1 MMMNK
6 PLEKRTDIIYVV
18 GHVNPDTDAIASAMG
33 YAWLLQDQMEETVQ
47 AARAGQLNPQTT
59 WVFQRLGMDPPQL
72 LADASPRFA
81 DISHRMNTTTPDRP
95 LREAWSIANR
105 TGGVAPLLDADGKPY
120 GLVTVLSLFDFLSRS
135 VGSHRRREEMRIGEL
150 LDQACEQACDT
161 GVPQFHINNRIKD
174 ALPRILREERSE
186 FWVVDENGTYVGI
199 ARQREALNPPRLKL
213 ILVDHNEQEQ
223 ALSALE
229 EADLLEILDHHRLD
243 NPTTRE
249 PIRFTVDIV
258 GSTSTLVSERIDQAG
273 LSAPPELAGLL
284 LAGLLSDT
292 LILTSPTTTP
302 RDHQAAE
309 RLKRWAFMS
318 GAPLEGETIESF
330 GKQMLEAG
338 AGLAARDPLEVVSAD
353 FKVYDAEGIRFGISQ
368 AEVTNLAQLG
378 DHLDALKAALLDLS
392 ESKGLEFVL
401 LMVTDVV
408 SGTSRL
414 LATDLIPALE
424 DLPYPHLPDGTLD
437 AQGVVSRKKQL
448 LPVILGAL
456 EK

>member
-1 MMMNK
+1 MSNA
-6 PLEKRTDIIYVV
+6 LEKRTDVIYVV

-33 YAWLLQDQMEETVQ
+33 YAWLLQDQLAETVR

-59 WVFQRLGMDPPQL
+59 WVVQRLGLEPPLL

-81 DISHRMNTTTPDRP
+81 DISHRMNTTTPERP
-95 LREAWSIANR
+95 LREAWAIANR
-105 TGGVAPLLDADGKPY
+105 TGGVAPVLNPDGKPY

-135 VGSHRRREEMRIGEL
+135 VGSHRHREDMRIGEL
-150 LDQACEQACDT
+150 LDRPCEEACDT
-161 GVPQFHINNRIKD
+161 TVPQFQANSRIMD

-186 FWVVDENGTYVGI
+186 FWVVDENGKYVGI

-223 ALSALE
+223 ALIALE

-249 PIRFTVDIV
+249 PIRFTVDVV

-302 RDHQAAE
+302 RDHQAAD
-309 RLKRWAFMS
+309 RLARWAIMAGS
-318 GAPLEGETIESF
+318 PLEGETIESF
-330 GKQMLEAG
+330 GAQILHAG
-338 AGLAARDPLEVVSAD
+338 AGLAARDPDEIVSAD
-353 FKVYDAEGIRFGISQ
+353 FKVYDAEGVRFGISQ
-368 AEVTNLAQLG
+368 VEVTDFAQLEE
-378 DHLDALKAALLDLS
+378 HLGVLREALTDLS
-392 ESKGLEFVL
+392 VSRGLEFVL

-408 SGTSRL
+408 SRTSRL
-414 LATDLIPALE
+414 LITDVVPALE
-424 DLPYPHLPDGTLD
+424 VLPYPRLPDGTLD

-448 LPVILGAL
+448 LPVVLGAL
-456 EK
+456 EG

>member
-1 MMMNK
+1 MANSFQ
-6 PLEKRTDIIYVV
+6 KRTDIIYVV

-33 YAWLLQDQMEETVQ
+33 YAWLLQDQMEQTVV

-59 WVFQRLGMDPPQL
+59 WVLQRLGMEPPQL

-95 LREAWSIANR
+95 LREAWAIANR
-105 TGGVAPLLDADGKPY
+105 TGGVAPVLNADGTPY

-135 VGSHRRREEMRIGEL
+135 VGSHRHREETRIGEL
-150 LDQACEQACDT
+150 LDQPCKEACDT
-161 GVPQFHINNRIKD
+161 GVPRFQVNNRIKD

-186 FWVVDENGTYVGI
+186 FWVVDDNGTYVGI
-199 ARQREALNPPRLKL
+199 ARQREALSPPRLQL
-213 ILVDHNEQEQ
+213 ILVDHNEQGQ
-223 ALSALE
+223 ALLALE

-273 LSAPPELAGLL
+273 LSAPPELASLL

-309 RLKRWAFMS
+309 RLSRWAFMIGS
-318 GAPLEGETIESF
+318 PLEGETIESF
-330 GKQMLEAG
+330 GTQLLESG
-338 AGLAARDPLEVVSAD
+338 AGLAARDPHDVVSAD
-353 FKVYDAEGIRFGISQ
+353 FKVYDTEGIRFGISQ
-368 AEVTNLAQLG
+368 VEVTNFAQMN
-378 DHLDALKAALLDLS
+378 DYLDSLKEALSDLS

-401 LMVTDVV
+401 LMITDVV
-408 SGTSRL
+408 RGTSRL
-414 LATDLIPALE
+414 VATDVVPALE
-424 DLPYPHLPDGTLD
+424 DLPYSRLSDGTLD

-456 EK
+456 EG

>member
-1 MMMNK
+1 M
-6 PLEKRTDIIYVV
+6 PGSFQKRTDIIYVV
-18 GHVNPDTDAIASAMG
+18 GHVNPDTDAIASAVG

-59 WVFQRLGMDPPQL
+59 WVLQRLGLDPPVL

-95 LREAWSIANR
+95 LREAWAIANR
-105 TGGVAPLLDADGKPY
+105 TGGVAPVLNPDGKPY

-135 VGSHRRREEMRIGEL
+135 VGAHRHREDMRIGDL
-150 LDQACEQACDT
+150 LDQPCKEACDT
-161 GVPQFHINNRIKD
+161 AVPHFQDVSRIKD
-174 ALPRILREERSE
+174 ALSRILREERSE
-186 FWVVDENGTYVGI
+186 FWVVDDNGTYVGV
-199 ARQREALNPPRLKL
+199 ARQREALSPPRLKL
-213 ILVDHNEQEQ
+213 ILVDHNEEEQ
-223 ALSALE
+223 AVIALE

-249 PIRFTVDIV
+249 PIKFTVDVV

-273 LSAPPELAGLL
+273 LSAPPDLAGLL

-309 RLKRWAFMS
+309 RLGRWAFMI
-318 GAPLEGETIESF
+318 GAPLEGETIESY
-330 GKQMLEAG
+330 GAQILESG
-338 AGLAARDPLEVVSAD
+338 AGLSARDPVDIVNAD
-353 FKVYDAEGIRFGISQ
+353 FKVYDTEGVRFGIAQ
-368 AEVTNLAQLG
+368 VEVTNFAHLG
-378 DHLDALKAALLDLS
+378 EHLDALRTALVGLS
-392 ESKGLEFVL
+392 ESKGLEFVM

-408 SGTSRL
+408 RRTSRL
-414 LATDLIPALE
+414 LITDVVPAFE
-424 DLPYPHLPDGTLD
+424 ILPYPHLPDGTLD

-456 EK
+456 EG